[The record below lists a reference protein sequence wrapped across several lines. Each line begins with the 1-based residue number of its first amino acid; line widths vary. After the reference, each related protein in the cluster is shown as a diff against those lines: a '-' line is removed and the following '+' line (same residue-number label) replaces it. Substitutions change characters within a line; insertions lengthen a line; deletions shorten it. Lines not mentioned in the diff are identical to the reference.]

1 MYKKSLTGDFSVQ
14 LCVLSVSVVCFCSG
28 IYQPQRHREHGGCTE
43 KRVILTFSAKP
54 FLVLTFILP
63 RRRTSTKLPG
73 SSCVDTKVHQGALS
87 VCTDCRNHAG
97 ARKRAYLRPHPRRF
111 FVFIFLIFNSPFSCR
126 AISRSA
132 VSAIAQP
139 LVRSIM

>member
-1 MYKKSLTGDFSVQ
+1 MSRPEWNEVNEGR
-14 LCVLSVSVVCFCSG
+14 VL
-28 IYQPQRHREHGGCTE
+28 I
-43 KRVILTFSAKP
+43 TFRINVMFAQSSSALLSR

-111 FVFIFLIFNSPFSCR
+111 FVFIFLDFQFDVLV
-126 AISRSA
+126 SRHLTQRGERDCTTFGAFYNVAS
-132 VSAIAQP
+132 
-139 LVRSIM
+139 